1 MDVPHRDSAFDQP
14 APYSVSV
21 DAETVADAGERE
33 AARIELYRF
42 CDLFI
47 GESAG
52 ALGYPCLF
60 EDPADGVPIDVE
72 RFGQLPDCGSL
83 LVVVDD
89 LGDLAGEQLPDSGRQ
104 GCLARSYR
112 AASVG
117 QLDQEKLDGPG

>member
-1 MDVPHRDSAFDQP
+1 MDVPHRDSTFDQP
-14 APYSVSV
+14 APYGVGI
-21 DAETVADAGERE
+21 DAESAPDAGERD
-33 AARIELYRF
+33 AALVQLHRLG
-42 CDLFI
+42 DLSVC
-47 GESAG
+47 ESAG
-52 ALGYPCLF
+52 VLGHTPLL

-72 RFGQLPDCGSL
+72 SFGQLPDCGSL

-112 AASVG
+112 AVSVG